1 MKTYYLR
8 DFEDCTY
15 MYYERQPPWWRL
27 LVHIIFCDEIRIFI
41 ILFPRRSKSP
51 RFCHACFFSSHTK
64 QICFILYFVEV
75 IDEPQISIDFF
86 FNQQYIYL
94 FVCQYIIWKGTYLS
108 IDFLFNAIRYKTM
121 WSFVGPPI
129 YNSNRYKIW
138 VVRHKMFT
146 PLSI

>member
-1 MKTYYLR
+1 MSFKIKLKSSLFVNSKFDIYFHGRDLKRNALEHVKTYYLR

-27 LVHIIFCDEIRIFI
+27 LVHIILCDEIRIFI
-41 ILFPRRSKSP
+41 ILFPRSSKSP

-86 FNQQYIYL
+86 STNSIFI
-94 FVCQYIIWKGTYLS
+94 CLS
-108 IDFLFNAIRYKTM
+108 VNI
-121 WSFVGPPI
+121 
-129 YNSNRYKIW
+129 
-138 VVRHKMFT
+138 
-146 PLSI
+146 

>member
-27 LVHIIFCDEIRIFI
+27 LVHIILCDEIRIFI
-41 ILFPRRSKSP
+41 FFIPTKIEITTFLSCMF
-51 RFCHACFFSSHTK
+51 FFFSYLTNL
-64 QICFILYFVEV
+64 LYSLFCGGYRWT
-75 IDEPQISIDFF
+75 SNFYWLF

-138 VVRHKMFT
+138 VVRQKMFT

>member
-1 MKTYYLR
+1 MPWNMWKPIISETSKIVHTCTTNDNPR
-8 DFEDCTY
+8 DGDYSYTLFSVTKFE
-15 MYYERQPPWWRL
+15 
-27 LVHIIFCDEIRIFI
+27 
-41 ILFPRRSKSP
+41 FPRSSKSP

-86 FNQQYIYL
+86 STNSIFI
-94 FVCQYIIWKGTYLS
+94 CQYIIWKGTYLS